1 MNYRIAPS
9 YEKEGWKIVRIE
21 GKKAQIENA
30 CSRCGGSGMYP
41 SLEYNGICLRCN
53 GSGKEYKVV
62 KAYTES
68 EYNAYVKN
76 QEKTR
81 KRKAEEEAQRI
92 ENLKLHSEEN
102 MKARLIEWGFDP
114 NDPVM
119 YVIVGENTYA
129 IKDALKEKGCHFNKN
144 IGWYSSHP
152 INISDGYKEV
162 AVSFLS
168 CYTWQPF
175 SEKFEIKTTAEK
187 TVNEAIAKGIPPENV
202 DWMGEIKERLRE
214 LPVTVTAAHSFETA
228 YGHTTVYTFSK
239 EGYIFTWFTS
249 SSVDISVGDKGFLT
263 GTVKDHT
270 EYHGVKQTILTR
282 CKFMEE

>member
-9 YEKEGWKIVRIE
+9 YEKEGWKIVRVE
-21 GKKAQIENA
+21 GKKAQIENT

-41 SLEYNGICLRCN
+41 SMEYNGICLRCN

-129 IKDALKEKGCHFNKN
+129 IKDTLKERDAILIKILDG
-144 IGWYSSHP
+144 ILLIP
-152 INISDGYKEV
+152 LISLMDIKKLQFLFL
-162 AVSFLS
+162 AVILGSRFLKS
-168 CYTWQPF
+168 L
-175 SEKFEIKTTAEK
+175 K
-187 TVNEAIAKGIPPENV
+187 
-202 DWMGEIKERLRE
+202 
-214 LPVTVTAAHSFETA
+214 
-228 YGHTTVYTFSK
+228 
-239 EGYIFTWFTS
+239 
-249 SSVDISVGDKGFLT
+249 
-263 GTVKDHT
+263 
-270 EYHGVKQTILTR
+270 
-282 CKFMEE
+282 